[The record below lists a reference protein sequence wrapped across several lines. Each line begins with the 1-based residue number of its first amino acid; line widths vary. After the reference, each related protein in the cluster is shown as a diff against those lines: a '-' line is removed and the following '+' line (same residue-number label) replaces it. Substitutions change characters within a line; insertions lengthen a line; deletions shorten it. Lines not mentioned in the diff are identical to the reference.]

1 MVKEFGFTVEYR
13 PGSLAEVLEALGNER
28 VNVDGVAGIAAQAT
42 GFIRLVTD
50 DPGKTRNILQS
61 LSVDFEEKEALVVDL
76 PNHPGELASLLG
88 RLSSEGIDVLSCYA
102 GVERNKVVLTVDQ
115 VDKAKQILRTA

>member
-88 RLSSEGIDVLSCYA
+88 QLSSEGIDVLSCYA

>member
-1 MVKEFGFTVEYR
+1 
-13 PGSLAEVLEALGNER
+13 
-28 VNVDGVAGIAAQAT
+28 
-42 GFIRLVTD
+42 
-50 DPGKTRNILQS
+50 
-61 LSVDFEEKEALVVDL
+61 VVDL

-88 RLSSEGIDVLSCYA
+88 RLSSEGIDVLSCYV

>member
-1 MVKEFGFTVEYR
+1 MDS
-13 PGSLAEVLEALGNER
+13 PS
-28 VNVDGVAGIAAQAT
+28 
-42 GFIRLVTD
+42 
-50 DPGKTRNILQS
+50 PHILQS